1 MLGVVPGLLW
11 LAYFYVRGRKRPGT
25 FRLVL
30 RVFLWG
36 AICTIPAGFLEQI
49 TDARVEQETLLRSA
63 LVGLFLIAPIEEFFK
78 LLAVWVSVYRTQH
91 FREPFHGLLYS
102 VTAALGFACV
112 ENVIYMGF
120 LGWEIFW
127 LRAVFATPAHL
138 MFSAMWGYSMGVAR
152 FRRQGE
158 LLTVTKGFLVAT
170 VLHGAYN
177 FLVAVRPSIAVI
189 TLIPLMAFMVW
200 LTVRVVRDSRT
211 SYPFP
216 PIGSGPLV
224 TCPTCWAY
232 TPLAEENCSRC
243 GAATGLIAPDT
254 PRYCG
259 KCRAMLDPR
268 KEQCPR
274 CGEPICSAAACGA
287 EGSQREDYGLADP
300 ELMGKW

>member
-1 MLGVVPGLLW
+1 MLW
-11 LAYFYVRGRKRPGT
+11 LAYFYIRGRKRPGS
-25 FRLVL
+25 FQLVL
-30 RVFLWG
+30 KVFLWG
-36 AICTIPAGFLEQI
+36 ALCTIPAGFLEHI

-78 LLAVWVSVYRTQH
+78 LLAVWVSVYRTSH
-91 FREPFHGLLYS
+91 FREPFHGLLFS

-112 ENVIYMGF
+112 ENAIYMGF

-138 MFSAMWGYSMGVAR
+138 MFAAMWGYAMGIAR
-152 FRRQGE
+152 FQRRRE
-158 LLTVTKGFLVAT
+158 LLTVTKGFVAAT
-170 VLHGAYN
+170 ILHGAYN

-189 TLIPLMAFMVW
+189 TLLPLMAFMLW

-216 PIGSGPLV
+216 PIGSGALL

-232 TPLAEENCSRC
+232 TPEGEEHCSRC
-243 GAATGLIAPDT
+243 GAAMGAIAPDA

-259 KCRAMLDPR
+259 KCRATLDPSR
-268 KEQCPR
+268 EQCPR
-274 CGEPICSAAACGA
+274 CGEPVCSGDASSPEASERA
-287 EGSQREDYGLADP
+287 ELGLARAEP
-300 ELMGKW
+300 VGKW

>member
-1 MLGVVPGLLW
+1 MVPGFLW
-11 LAYFYVRGRKRPGT
+11 LAYFFLQGRRRPGS
-25 FRLVL
+25 FHLVL
-30 RVFLWG
+30 KVFLWG
-36 AICTIPAGFLEQI
+36 ALCTIPAGFAEQI

-63 LVGLFLIAPIEEFFK
+63 IVGLFLIAPIEEFFK
-78 LLAVWVSVYRTQH
+78 LLAVWVSVYRTRH

-120 LGWEIFW
+120 LGPEIFW

-138 MFSAMWGYSMGVAR
+138 MFSAMWGYAMGIAR
-152 FRRQGE
+152 FRRRGE
-158 LLTVTKGFLVAT
+158 LLTVTKGFLAAT
-170 VLHGAYN
+170 ALHGAYN

-189 TLIPLMAFMVW
+189 TLIPLMGFMAW
-200 LTVRVVRDSRT
+200 LTVRVIRDSRT

-232 TPLAEENCSRC
+232 TPLGQDYCSRC
-243 GAATGLIAPDT
+243 GAAMGLIATDA

-259 KCRAMLDPR
+259 KCRAMLDPNR
-268 KEQCPR
+268 DQCPR
-274 CGEPICSAAACGA
+274 CGEEVCSDRVCTGQGHERVGLRLAGA
-287 EGSQREDYGLADP
+287 EP
-300 ELMGKW
+300 IGKW